1 MLGNPP
7 ARCWPIALLW
17 PGIIPL
23 TADTIATANPSS
35 PSHPAPPR
43 KRKCSKQAIYEKAF
57 GEPLQKVLFGKPH
70 KVTFDYAQATLF
82 AAAEENG
89 QTIDTIYSA

>member
-1 MLGNPP
+1 
-7 ARCWPIALLW
+7 
-17 PGIIPL
+17 
-23 TADTIATANPSS
+23 
-35 PSHPAPPR
+35 
-43 KRKCSKQAIYEKAF
+43 
-57 GEPLQKVLFGKPH
+57 LQKVLFGKPH